1 MPNHNTATVLLPESE
16 TKALQFKLL
25 GTDDPRMPAEWK
37 AAIEADA
44 EQNTLVGYASEFRST
59 PDLGGD
65 IVLKGAFLKTIL
77 ERVATGKVA
86 LTDGHGYDGAHIMGL
101 VQDARED
108 DHGLL
113 VKAKWSTA
121 ASAQDV
127 KTKVLEGSIWG
138 LSIGYNVIRCEWKMW
153 ELPGEWQGYSVRM
166 LLEVR
171 LNEVAVTA
179 FPMDE
184 GAVILATKSAPFAAL
199 PLAPDTTPWD
209 PMAAAGRVQAWAH
222 GERALNAK
230 QARAYLGVDLK
241 SGTFVYQFAD
251 VVDGELK
258 AVPRAIRLLGA
269 AAVDPETRAGIE
281 PLLTHLQKCY
291 MLLGETAPWTL
302 ASLDVALAKAD
313 AGIMDAA
320 ALEAGATRIAQL
332 LGKGCSAGTTAG
344 PAEPPTRE
352 TADDTEAKATALRA
366 RLSRA
371 RVELAATPK
380 E

>member
-1 MPNHNTATVLLPESE
+1 MPKANTTTVLLPESE
-16 TKALQFKLL
+16 TKAMQFKLL
-25 GTDDPRMPAEWK
+25 NLDDPRMPAEWK
-37 AAIEADA
+37 AAVEADPD
-44 EQNTLVGYASEFRST
+44 QNTLVGYASEFRST

-65 IVLKGAFLKTIL
+65 IVLKGAYLKTIL
-77 ERVATGKVA
+77 ERVATGKVP
-86 LTDGHGYDGAHIMGL
+86 LTDGHGYDGESIMGL
-101 VQDARED
+101 VTDARED

-138 LSIGYNVIRCEWKMW
+138 MSIGYNCIRCEWKQW
-153 ELPGEWQGYSVRM
+153 DLPGEWQGYCVR
-166 LLEVR
+166 LLMEVR

-199 PLAPDTTPWD
+199 PLAPEATPWD
-209 PMAAAGRVQAWAH
+209 PMAAAARVVAWAH
-222 GERALNAK
+222 SERAMSAK

-269 AAVDPETRAGIE
+269 AAVDPETREGIE

-291 MLLGETAPWTL
+291 MLLGETAPWQH

-313 AGIMDAA
+313 AGIVDKA
-320 ALEAGATRIAQL
+320 ALAAGAKRIAQM
-332 LGKGCSAGTTAG
+332 LGSEGDAGKTAG
-344 PAEPPTRE
+344 PAQPPTGE
-352 TADDTEAKATALRA
+352 TADDTEAKATALRL

-371 RVELAATPK
+371 RVEMAKTP
-380 E
+380 

>member
-1 MPNHNTATVLLPESE
+1 MPNTNTVLLPESE

-25 GTDDPRMPAEWK
+25 GVDDPRMPAEWK
-37 AAIEADA
+37 AAVEADPD
-44 EQNTLVGYASEFRST
+44 QNTLIGYASEFRGT

-65 IVLKGAFLKTIL
+65 IVLKGAYLKTIQ
-77 ERVATGKVA
+77 ERVATGKVP
-86 LTDGHGYDGAHIMGL
+86 LTDGHGYDGESIMGL
-101 VQDARED
+101 VTDARED

-113 VKAKWSTA
+113 IKAKWSTA

-127 KTKVLEGSIWG
+127 KTKVMEGSIWG
-138 LSIGYNVIRCEWKMW
+138 LSIGYTVIRCEWKLW
-153 ELPGEWQGYSVRM
+153 ELPGEWHGYSVRM
-166 LLEVR
+166 LLELR

-199 PLAPDTTPWD
+199 PLAPESTPWD
-209 PMAAAGRVQAWAH
+209 PMAAAARVQAWAH
-222 GERALNAK
+222 GERGKNAK

-241 SGTFVYQFAD
+241 SGAFIYQFAD

-269 AAVDPETRAGIE
+269 AAVDPETRQEIE

-313 AGIMDAA
+313 AGIVDKA
-320 ALEAGATRIAQL
+320 ALESGAKRIAHL
-332 LGKGCSAGTTAG
+332 LGNEDEAGKTAG
-344 PAEPPTRE
+344 PAEPPTGE
-352 TADDTEAKATALRA
+352 TADDTEAKATALRV

-371 RVELAATPK
+371 RMDLASTQ
-380 E
+380 